1 MGNNKVFA
9 GRRRL
14 EPQRESR
21 LHGHRVWS
29 LRNWKESGSITVFG
43 NGRNDARK
51 WSRRRES
58 NPHRAKLRQ
67 ILSLLRLPVPPLRA
81 CNENSTRRGGTQDF
95 HRTRDRTEAHRGIGL
110 AVFDGGR
117 VDSRSRTVGMRKVT
131 KLLFTGEGL

>member
-1 MGNNKVFA
+1 MENNKVFA
-9 GRRRL
+9 GRQSL
-14 EPQRESR
+14 EPPRIATTGTPSMIAAGLE
-21 LHGHRVWS
+21 GIGIDNG
-29 LRNWKESGSITVFG
+29 LR
-43 NGRNDARK
+43 NGRNDAGK

-95 HRTRDRTEAHRGIGL
+95 HRTRYGREAHRGIGL